1 MSAATT
7 VILELVYLTGLVGY
21 YTTADGETPRYSF
34 ICFSCLSICRVALAR
49 SFLVSAVVLIRQESE
64 RLLTRRRT
72 ARKMSKQKAADEKGG
87 RLIVQRGASGY
98 FFLFGNNSPAILF
111 FFLKFECWTLAVS
124 FGNYKFN
131 EARPVFNQKVY
142 RALTLTRPP
151 LAVEPK

>member
-1 MSAATT
+1 MAIIQQQMEKRH
-7 VILELVYLTGLVGY
+7 VIVLFVSRVY
-21 YTTADGETPRYSF
+21 RF
-34 ICFSCLSICRVALAR
+34 ALAR

-111 FFLKFECWTLAVS
+111 FFLKFECWTRAVP

-131 EARPVFNQKVY
+131 EARPTVFKM
-142 RALTLTRPP
+142 TLSS
-151 LAVEPK
+151 